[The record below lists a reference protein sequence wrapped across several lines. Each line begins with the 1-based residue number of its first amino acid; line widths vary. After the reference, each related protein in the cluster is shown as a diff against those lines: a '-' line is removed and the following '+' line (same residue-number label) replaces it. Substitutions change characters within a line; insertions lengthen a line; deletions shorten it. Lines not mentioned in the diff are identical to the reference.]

1 MRVHIQVLSQRETI
15 QIIHWIDMD
24 SLTAK
29 PKQNTSGGTSS
40 PLVSHLWKQ
49 HLSTKSRLGVQG
61 LNNFG
66 PKQHKGK
73 SSTRVPEWR
82 HLSFTASQNTVT
94 ITISSSIFTT
104 SGHYLDTTFQ
114 TKGIKKNLYLYI
126 YIIHIL
132 QTPAT
137 ISIFPPQFLLH
148 FNKPSDFTAASV
160 SLRPNLWRP
169 KASTA
174 PAKAAASAATG
185 FAKSGASA
193 ANSRRCWSR
202 HGVLSSTSTPSSK
215 RRSVESLSWIF
226 GSFFLFLG
234 GKSFQFPVDSK
245 TMPTNRYTA
254 IRIMLAVRPQIVC
267 PCVLS

>member
-1 MRVHIQVLSQRETI
+1 MKTFILHSITKHRYNNYFVLNFHYI
-15 QIIHWIDMD
+15 W
-24 SLTAK
+24 
-29 PKQNTSGGTSS
+29 
-40 PLVSHLWKQ
+40 PLPWHHLPNKRNQ
-49 HLSTKSRLGVQG
+49 KKS
-61 LNNFG
+61 
-66 PKQHKGK
+66 
-73 SSTRVPEWR
+73 
-82 HLSFTASQNTVT
+82 
-94 ITISSSIFTT
+94 ISI
-104 SGHYLDTTFQ
+104 
-114 TKGIKKNLYLYI
+114 YI